1 MKTLSTLIF
10 VMAAN
15 AAIGTS
21 EAYALQ
27 FQLSSKFRE
36 ARFLEKQQ
44 LWDGQH
50 RFGNVLCLKF
60 PRANEAEALAEAMY
74 NNNALYFSRAT
85 YNDMTAIY
93 VVASTVPAGR
103 TAELEIENLEAQNQ
117 KGIEAYP
124 RNFSQTQTNGVLGP
138 SLVVTVRNPKEGGKD
153 APFPF
158 VRPIDPHA
166 DAPLT
171 SLSVHRLFIHER
183 DRIEVA
189 GLRYFKTPISADQ
202 EAQAISELSTLVEE
216 AADSLQSCTSKLP
229 SRELRKEKDRE

>member
-15 AAIGTS
+15 AAINT

-27 FQLSSKFRE
+27 FQMSSKFRE
-36 ARFLEKQQ
+36 SRFEKQQ

-60 PRANEAEALAEAMY
+60 PRANDAEALAEAMY

-103 TAELEIENLEAQNQ
+103 TAELEIGNLEAQNQ

-124 RNFSQTQTNGVLGP
+124 HNFSQTQTSGALGP
-138 SLVVTVRNPKEGGKD
+138 SLVVTVRNPKEGGKN

-158 VRPIDPHA
+158 VRPIDPRV
-166 DAPLT
+166 DAPLS
-171 SLSVHRLFIHER
+171 SLSVHRLFVHER

-202 EAQAISELSTLVEE
+202 EAQEISQLSTLVEE
-216 AADSLQSCTSKLP
+216 AAESLQSCTSKLP
-229 SRELRKEKDRE
+229 SRD